1 MAIDI
6 SKMAQVTVPQTAAN
20 AALKPADEASPA
32 LQARKPVDMHVDP
45 VQNEKAMRE
54 AIAQINKQMAD
65 NKQQLGF
72 SHDDS
77 VHGPVIVVT
86 NSATGEVIRKIP
98 TEEVIRVAHSIDAL
112 KGVLYSTKI
121 WKGC

>member
-6 SKMAQVTVPQTAAN
+6 SKKAQVTVLQTAAN
-20 AALKPADEASPA
+20 LALKSAIETTVAV
-32 LQARKPVDMHVDP
+32 QARKPVEMHVDP
-45 VQNEKAMRE
+45 VQNEKAMRD

-65 NKQQLGF
+65 NKQHLGF

-77 VHGPVIVVT
+77 IHGPVIVAT

-121 WKGC
+121 

>member
-6 SKMAQVTVPQTAAN
+6 SKTTLVTVPQVSAN
-20 AALKPADEASPA
+20 AAVKNAGETTPAA
-32 LQARKPVDMHVDP
+32 QAREPVEMHVDP
-45 VQNEKAMRE
+45 VQNEKAVRE

-65 NKQQLGF
+65 NKQHLGF

-77 VHGPVIVVT
+77 IHGPVIVVT

-121 WKGC
+121 

>member
-6 SKMAQVTVPQTAAN
+6 SKTAQVTVPQTAAN
-20 AALKPADEASPA
+20 AALKPAGEASPA

-54 AIAQINKQMAD
+54 AIAQINQQMAD

-121 WKGC
+121 

>member
-6 SKMAQVTVPQTAAN
+6 SKKAQVTVPQTAAN
-20 AALKPADEASPA
+20 LALKSAIETTVAV
-32 LQARKPVDMHVDP
+32 QARKPVEMHVDP
-45 VQNEKAMRE
+45 VQNEKAMRDT
-54 AIAQINKQMAD
+54 IAQINKQMAD
-65 NKQQLGF
+65 NKQHLGF

-77 VHGPVIVVT
+77 IHGPVIVVT

-121 WKGC
+121 WKSC

>member
-6 SKMAQVTVPQTAAN
+6 SKKAQVTVPQTAAN
-20 AALKPADEASPA
+20 LALKSAIETTVAV
-32 LQARKPVDMHVDP
+32 QARKPVEMHVDP
-45 VQNEKAMRE
+45 VQNEKAMRD

-65 NKQQLGF
+65 NKQHLGF

-77 VHGPVIVVT
+77 IHGPVIVVT

-121 WKGC
+121 

>member
-1 MAIDI
+1 MSIDI
-6 SKMAQVTVPQTAAN
+6 SKTTQAPVPAVASQSAAKTAGELA
-20 AALKPADEASPA
+20 PVV
-32 LQARKPVDMHVDP
+32 QARKPVEMHIDP
-45 VQNEKAMRE
+45 AQNEKAMRE

-65 NKQQLGF
+65 NKQHLGF

-77 VHGPVIVVT
+77 IHGPVIVVT
-86 NSATGEVIRKIP
+86 NSLTGEVIRKIP

-121 WKGC
+121 

>member
-1 MAIDI
+1 MSIDV
-6 SKMAQVTVPQTAAN
+6 SKLGVSP
-20 AALKPADEASPA
+20 LPPASLAKGDRPA
-32 LQARKPVDMHVDP
+32 TEPAPVVQARKPVEMHVDP
-45 VQNEKAMRE
+45 VQKEKAMRE
-54 AIAQINKQMAD
+54 AIAEINKQMAD
-65 NKQQLGF
+65 NKQHLGF

-77 VHGPVIVVT
+77 IHGPVIVVT

-121 WKGC
+121 